1 MDNEMLIPQD
11 MISQIREIMNAARYN
26 VAREVNN
33 EQLLAYW
40 NIGRVIVEHEQNNNE
55 RAEYGKQTLRQLSRV
70 LSKEFGKGFSR
81 SNLQNMRSFYLSYP
95 NCQTLSGKLSWSHY
109 CELLIISDPDRRS
122 FYEKECERSGWSVRE
137 MKRQISTS
145 LFERKSI

>member
-1 MDNEMLIPQD
+1 MENEIMIPQD
-11 MISQIREIMNAARYN
+11 MIAQIREIMNTARYN

-55 RAEYGKQTLRQLSRV
+55 RAEYGKQTLKQLSRV

-81 SNLQNMRSFYLSYP
+81 SNLQAFHDFVYP
-95 NCQTLSGKLSWSHY
+95 FS
-109 CELLIISDPDRRS
+109 
-122 FYEKECERSGWSVRE
+122 
-137 MKRQISTS
+137 
-145 LFERKSI
+145 